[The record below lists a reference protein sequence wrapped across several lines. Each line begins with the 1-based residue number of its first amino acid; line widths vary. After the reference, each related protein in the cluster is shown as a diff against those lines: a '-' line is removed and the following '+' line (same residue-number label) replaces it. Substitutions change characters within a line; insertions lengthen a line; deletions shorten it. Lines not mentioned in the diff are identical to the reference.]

1 MSTFK
6 EHIVYYTISK
16 LMIKILLQ
24 SEQNVLLFLVK
35 CVQCALLQVKG
46 KSVLH
51 LDPMSGIAHTDL
63 VYFEEDLYGENDKA
77 STRIFGTTS
86 VLSSLKLTKKN

>member
-24 SEQNVLLFLVK
+24 SELNVLLFLVK

-77 STRIFGTTS
+77 STCIFGTTL
-86 VLSSLKLTKKN
+86 LSSSILTKKN

>member
-16 LMIKILLQ
+16 LIIKILLQ
-24 SEQNVLLFLVK
+24 SEQNVLLFWVK

-51 LDPMSGIAHTDL
+51 LDPMSGIAHTEL
-63 VYFEEDLYGENDKA
+63 VYFEEDCMGKMIKQAHVYLAPLYSQA
-77 STRIFGTTS
+77 
-86 VLSSLKLTKKN
+86 LY